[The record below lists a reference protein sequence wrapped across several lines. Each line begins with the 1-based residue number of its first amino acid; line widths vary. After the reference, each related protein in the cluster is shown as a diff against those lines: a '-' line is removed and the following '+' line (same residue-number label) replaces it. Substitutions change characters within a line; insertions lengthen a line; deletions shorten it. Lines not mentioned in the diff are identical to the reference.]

1 MDKPLVG
8 FIGQG
13 WIGRSYADDFEAR
26 GYEVV
31 RYALEAPYVENKE
44 KIANCDI
51 VLVAVPTPTTAEG
64 FDDSILRSVLPLVGT
79 GKIAVIKSTMRPG
92 TTHALQEAFPNIV
105 VMHAPEFLREAN
117 AAYDAAHPTRNLIGI
132 VEEAHRGAA
141 AAVLAV
147 LPKAPYEKVMDA
159 KAAELAKYAG
169 NVFLAMK
176 VVYANVLADFAEALE
191 IPYEEVRDALAADPR
206 VGPSHL
212 AVLDASGHTDK
223 KGRGAGGHC
232 FIKDMEAFRMQYK
245 ELVQDAEGRALLAA
259 LVAKNN
265 ALLRASDK
273 DIDLLEGV
281 YGTKHDVLPRFRS
294 YLV

>member
-281 YGTKHDVLPRFRS
+281 YGTKHDVLP
-294 YLV
+294 

>member
-79 GKIAVIKSTMRPG
+79 GKIALIKSTMRPG

-159 KAAELAKYAG
+159 KAAELTKYAG

-281 YGTKHDVLPRFRS
+281 YGTKHDVLP
-294 YLV
+294 

>member
-44 KIANCDI
+44 KIASCDM

-79 GKIAVIKSTMRPG
+79 GKIALIKSTMRPG

-159 KAAELAKYAG
+159 KAAELTKYAG

-281 YGTKHDVLPRFRS
+281 YGTKHDVLP
-294 YLV
+294 

>member
-159 KAAELAKYAG
+159 KAAELTKYAG

-281 YGTKHDVLPRFRS
+281 YGTKHDVLP
-294 YLV
+294 

>member
-44 KIANCDI
+44 KIASCDM

-159 KAAELAKYAG
+159 KAAELTKYAG

-281 YGTKHDVLPRFRS
+281 YGTKHDVLP
-294 YLV
+294 